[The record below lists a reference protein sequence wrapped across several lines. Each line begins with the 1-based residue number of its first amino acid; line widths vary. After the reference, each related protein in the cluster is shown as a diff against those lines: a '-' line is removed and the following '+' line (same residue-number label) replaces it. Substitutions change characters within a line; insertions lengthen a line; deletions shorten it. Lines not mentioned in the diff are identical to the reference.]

1 MADDL
6 RIEGP
11 RRLAGRIKMPAD
23 KSILHRALI
32 LGAMAHGDSIIT
44 AASVGRD
51 CASTR
56 AALRALGVPIED
68 AASSEAGGFTAIRI
82 RGQGPEG
89 WREPQ
94 QVLNCGNS
102 GTTMRLLLGALAGR
116 PFHAVLT
123 GDASL
128 RKRPMG
134 RVVTPLLLMG
144 AKVNGR
150 SNNTHA
156 PLSIRGGALH
166 GLRYPSPVASAQ
178 VKSAVLLAGIQAEG
192 ETAVEEPVPSRDH
205 TERMLR
211 VMGVNV
217 RAGSGFAAVN
227 GPARLSPI
235 ELSVPGDIS
244 GAAFLLTA
252 AAASPGSEVVVEEVG
267 LNPGRIGFL
276 ETLRRMGAD
285 VAWTVEREVG
295 GEPVGTVVARGG
307 ALHGTTIGP
316 LEVPALIDELPVLAV
331 AASCAEGVTRVEGA
345 AELRHKESDR
355 IHAMATELRRMG
367 VRIQEFPDGFEIA
380 GPAALR
386 GAEVRSHGDH
396 RLAMALAVAATLA
409 RGESRIARIACADV
423 SFPGFAGELA
433 RLAG

>member
-1 MADDL
+1 MPRDL
-6 RIEGP
+6 RIEGS
-11 RRLAGRIKMPAD
+11 RRLAGRVRPPAD

-32 LGAMAHGDSIIT
+32 LGAMARGDSLIT
-44 AASVGRD
+44 ASSVGRD

-56 AALRALGVPIED
+56 SALRALGVRID
-68 AASSEAGGFTAIRI
+68 DAGGGGEGEPAVMRV
-82 RGQGPEG
+82 RGRGPGG
-89 WREPQ
+89 WREPR

-144 AKVNGR
+144 ASVSGR
-150 SNNTHA
+150 ANHTHA
-156 PLSIRGGALH
+156 PLAIRGGALN

-178 VKSAVLLAGIQAEG
+178 VKSAVLLAGLQAEG
-192 ETAVEEPVPSRDH
+192 ETAVEEPAPSRDH
-205 TERMLR
+205 TERLLR
-211 VMGVNV
+211 VMGASV
-217 RAGSGFAAVN
+217 RTGDGFAAVT
-227 GPARLSPI
+227 AAEALSPV
-235 ELSVPGDIS
+235 ELAVPGDVS
-244 GAAFLLTA
+244 GAAFLLA
-252 AAASPGSEVVVEEVG
+252 AAAAAPGSEVAVEGVG

-276 ETLRRMGAD
+276 ETLRRMGGD
-285 VAWTVEREVG
+285 VAWSVEREVA

-307 ALHGTTIGP
+307 ALRGVAIGAR
-316 LEVPALIDELPVLAV
+316 EVPSLIDELPVLAV
-331 AASCAEGVTRVEGA
+331 IACRAEGVTRVEGA
-345 AELRHKESDR
+345 SELRHKESDR
-355 IHAMATELRRMG
+355 IHALATELRRMG
-367 VRIQEFPDGFEIA
+367 ARMEEFPDGFEIA
-380 GPAALR
+380 GPAELR

-409 RGESRIARIACADV
+409 RGETRIAHFACADV
-423 SFPGFAGELA
+423 SYPGFAGELA